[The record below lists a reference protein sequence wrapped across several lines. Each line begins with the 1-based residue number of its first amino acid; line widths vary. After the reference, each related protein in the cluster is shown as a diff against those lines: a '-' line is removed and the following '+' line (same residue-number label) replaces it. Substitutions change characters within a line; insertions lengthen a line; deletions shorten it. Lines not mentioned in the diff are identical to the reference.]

1 LQQKLEIK
9 RQYIFLSFNS
19 KPERGDIVCHSDKGF
34 DINFMIFEKVILISF
49 VVGQQKKDR
58 RAAEGKKKLNLLQ
71 LVPLK
76 IIILMNVCLANAKMG
91 KVELFLLARKVD

>member
-1 LQQKLEIK
+1 M
-9 RQYIFLSFNS
+9 
-19 KPERGDIVCHSDKGF
+19 CHSDKGF